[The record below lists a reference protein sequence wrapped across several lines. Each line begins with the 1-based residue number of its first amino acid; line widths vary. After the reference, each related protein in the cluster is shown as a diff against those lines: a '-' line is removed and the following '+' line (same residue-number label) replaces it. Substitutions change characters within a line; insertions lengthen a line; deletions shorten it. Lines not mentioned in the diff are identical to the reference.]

1 MRNLHN
7 MRSSGCKH
15 KYLFLFGNIRTTQL
29 LLSLPQTTFF
39 PEVEQTWPPERS
51 GSENQERKSESEKRP
66 GAIRNLEE
74 WMPPNYAFFGSEELA
89 DSSVCLC
96 VCALRRLYGV
106 LIMPTRHTFRWGAG
120 HRCTD
125 FLSRKRVVR
134 PAKLIF
140 LETSTAGKAFP
151 NNKLSLVRLAY
162 KGEEGGYCKRG
173 ENSRRNPPPPHTGMS
188 SDQWMRL

>member
-1 MRNLHN
+1 MSVNINIYFYLGILEQLN
-7 MRSSGCKH
+7 SSFRYPRRHSFPRLNK
-15 KYLFLFGNIRTTQL
+15 LDL
-29 LLSLPQTTFF
+29 LRDP
-39 PEVEQTWPPERS
+39 
-51 GSENQERKSESEKRP
+51 GSENQEREKEWKWEKAWSHPESGEMNAPKLCILRF
-66 GAIRNLEE
+66 GGISRFQRMFVCMRN
-74 WMPPNYAFFGSEELA
+74 S
-89 DSSVCLC
+89 C
-96 VCALRRLYGV
+96 RLYWV

-162 KGEEGGYCKRG
+162 KGGRG
-173 ENSRRNPPPPHTGMS
+173 
-188 SDQWMRL
+188 RL